1 MSYIQS
7 SRMQLGQGVTV
18 EFQKSSPDLMLE
30 AGVLHTRLILLLQSA
45 ETVQA
50 TDNHTSGKQAPR
62 RLLIAYTGSLKGQ
75 VHPSMALPFAAPQQ
89 LKCSPAQCALKMLH
103 LSAPLI
109 DSSASIQQQSTLDNN
124 QPCCELLV
132 MSCFKSSQQ
141 EIHGKKK
148 PTTAC

>member
-1 MSYIQS
+1 MS
-7 SRMQLGQGVTV
+7 SRTFLLSGETRWNRCEKVV
-18 EFQKSSPDLMLE
+18 ADVAML
-30 AGVLHTRLILLLQSA
+30 VL
-45 ETVQA
+45 
-50 TDNHTSGKQAPR
+50 
-62 RLLIAYTGSLKGQ
+62 
-75 VHPSMALPFAAPQQ
+75 PSMALPFAAPQQ

-141 EIHGKKK
+141 EIHWKKK
-148 PTTAC
+148 PTTACWFIFLKHQWINGRSYHVLKVTCLVWKLEEKIHTYGCLSGVSLM